1 MVWRRS
7 FHATRLFS
15 SFALPGRSHAVP
27 AVFFDYGIPPHGVA
41 PVRFSCCSSSGKAGC
56 REYRKAPL
64 ELLRRG
70 FAFDHIKCH
79 RQVWNTW
86 GGRGSQDVRKDIKIE
101 RKPPKTAKKC
111 RKNNA
116 VVLWLWRRN
125 FCAAGGVLFSYSG
138 AILGQLK
145 VFSLST
151 AVQNMLVLHC
161 RS

>member
-1 MVWRRS
+1 MES
-7 FHATRLFS
+7 FFTHHTRLFS
-15 SFALPGRSHAVP
+15 SFALPGISHAVL

-86 GGRGSQDVRKDIKIE
+86 GGRGSQDVRKGIRIE
-101 RKPPKTAKKC
+101 RKPLKTAKKC
-111 RKNNA
+111 RKNIA
-116 VVLWLWRRN
+116 VVLCLLRRS
-125 FCAAGGVLFSYSG
+125 FCVRF
-138 AILGQLK
+138 LGLTHT
-145 VFSLST
+145 LTHT
-151 AVQNMLVLHC
+151 AKRADGN
-161 RS
+161 RGNKRRK